1 MKNSFNLQIAVAL
14 LPPVTKMNGFQLRKL
29 YKKIPLD
36 RTADVEQASSE
47 VIVARSPLP
56 AEKGMG

>member
-1 MKNSFNLQIAVAL
+1 MASNCENY
-14 LPPVTKMNGFQLRKL
+14 T
-29 YKKIPLD
+29 KKIPLD

-56 AEKGMG
+56 AEKGMGRALPDRDS